1 MPRLREFDTDDVLDA
16 AMATFWRQGFE
27 ATSIEDLVSATGL
40 SRASMYHAFGS
51 KEGLFLATLDHYIDN
66 VNRKRLALLAD
77 PVAPRQAIHRFFD
90 NLVEFSA
97 GDGRWLGCLLTNS
110 AIELGPK
117 SRDVELKLVAAFD
130 RVERALEDAIRR
142 AQAAGE
148 ISGDKDPVGLARFLM
163 STINGLRVMARSRP
177 DKERLRDVATLAL
190 QVLD

>member
-1 MPRLREFDTDDVLDA
+1 MPRQREFDTDVVLDS
-16 AMATFWRQGFE
+16 AMATFWRKGFE
-27 ATSIEDLVSATGL
+27 ATSVEDLVSATGL
-40 SRASMYHAFGS
+40 NRASMYQAFGS
-51 KEGLFLATLDHYIDN
+51 KEGLFLASLDHYITN

-77 PVAPRQAIHRFFD
+77 PDAPRQAIHRFFD

-110 AIELGPK
+110 AIELGPR

-130 RVERALEDAIRR
+130 RVERALEDTVRR

-148 ISGDKDPVGLARFLM
+148 ISDDKDPVRLARFLM

-177 DKERLRDVATLAL
+177 DKERMRDVATLAL

>member
-1 MPRLREFDTDDVLDA
+1 MPRQREFDADVVLDA
-16 AMATFWRQGFE
+16 AMATFWRKGFE

-40 SRASMYHAFGS
+40 
-51 KEGLFLATLDHYIDN
+51 
-66 VNRKRLALLAD
+66 NRKRLALLAD
-77 PVAPRQAIHRFFD
+77 PNAPRQAIHRFFD

-130 RVERALEDAIRR
+130 RVERALEDTVRR

-148 ISGDKDPVGLARFLM
+148 ISGDKDPVQLARFLM

-177 DKERLRDVATLAL
+177 DEERMRDVAALAL

>member
-1 MPRLREFDTDDVLDA
+1 MPRQREFDTNAVLDA
-16 AMATFWRQGFE
+16 AMAIFWRQGFE
-27 ATSIEDLVSATGL
+27 ATSVDDLVSATGL

-51 KEGLFLATLDHYIDN
+51 KEGLFLACLDHYIEQ
-66 VNRKRLALLAD
+66 VNRKRLKLLAD
-77 PVAPRQAIHRFFD
+77 PDAPKQAIHRFFD
-90 NLVEFSA
+90 SLVTFSA

-148 ISGDKDPVGLARFLM
+148 ISDIKDPVRLARFLM
-163 STINGLRVMARSRP
+163 STIHGLRVISRSRP
-177 DKERLRDVATLAL
+177 DEERLRDVATLAL
-190 QVLD
+190 EVLD